1 MVTGSNRAQVVVGGE
16 EMGEEEREERGESG
30 GGGGRSGGEKGEERG
45 GGGEKEKRGGKE
57 VGREEGGENGGGG
70 EREGKR
76 WERREGLLG
85 RLGGGRVP
93 CWEAGAALRVLGY
106 CLQERTEAM
115 CPAQRLG
122 GLGLGPLLA
131 GSKDV
136 GC

>member
-1 MVTGSNRAQVVVGGE
+1 MWEGRRWERKREKRE
-16 EMGEEEREERGESG
+16 EKVEEEEEGVGERRERREE
-30 GGGGRSGGEKGEERG
+30 
-45 GGGEKEKRGGKE
+45 GEKEKRGGKE